1 MYKNVC
7 IDWHTQTHTKC
18 IEPVPYK
25 MEHHSRVSKC
35 LYKIENDFHFETV
48 FVYATGDSTF
58 KCYTFYDVKNQK

>member
-1 MYKNVC
+1 
-7 IDWHTQTHTKC
+7 
-18 IEPVPYK
+18 

-58 KCYTFYDVKNQK
+58 KRYTFYDVKNQK